1 MSKKRP
7 SRQSI
12 GPEQAVHPGAYI
24 RRTVLAPKKMSVTA
38 AAKIVGVGRPA
49 LSNFLNGHVATT
61 SDMAA
66 RLERAF
72 GLSAQSLLD
81 MQAAY
86 DAAQARTKGTPAN
99 TRAYVPAFL
108 DIKANDVES
117 WATST
122 ISARGRLPVLLRTL
136 VNSTG
141 VDLQKVDFP
150 GNDDSQRPGWD
161 GFVEANDVT
170 PWIPRG
176 VSGWEL
182 GTNKDIKSKADQDY
196 GKSVEATSVAD
207 RIETTFVFVTPR
219 RWAGKLKWVEE
230 HRKTG
235 QWKDVRA
242 YDASDLEQW
251 LEQSIAGQ
259 VWFANETQRHSRG
272 IRSLDQCWSD
282 WANVSEPPLVS
293 SLFAP
298 AIESAQ
304 RGMRARLADAPGR
317 PTVVTADSSEEALAF
332 LAQLFGHAGGELADY
347 RDRVLVFDEP
357 NILPKLAQGATNF
370 VAVTSNREVER
381 ELARLGSNLHAI
393 LVYPRNAANV
403 EPNIV
408 LEPLNPIA
416 FRTSLEEM
424 GFDRDNIETYSKES
438 GRSLTVLRRRMS
450 DVPAIRTPAW
460 VANEQTAASLIP
472 FLLVGAWNSANTA
485 DQQILVELSNGR
497 TYESLEKE
505 FQHLA
510 RLNDAPVWSAGTFRG
525 VVSKIDLL
533 FAICGSLTR
542 EDLERY
548 FRVAKVVL
556 GEDDPAL
563 DIPEDQRWWKAAF
576 QGKVREYS
584 GALREGISE
593 TLTLLSVHGRQLLRA
608 RLGIDPELEAIKLVR
623 GVLTPLTTRTLEAND
638 PDLPTYAEAA
648 PEDFL
653 SILERDLAGA
663 TPASLGLLRPVDS
676 GVFGSRCARTGLL
689 WALESLAWNQDTLPR
704 AALILARLAAI
715 EIDDNW
721 ANKPINSLLA
731 IFRCWMP
738 QTAASLEQ
746 RVAVVKLL
754 AEKFPDVAWRIC
766 VDQFSTSSQ
775 IGEYSY
781 KPRWRTDAHGFGQPL
796 ATWAPI
802 VSFRTQMIDMALRW
816 KGQDRDTLCNL
827 IEHFPDFD
835 DGQRSIVWGLVD
847 TWAQSGVPDMDKAIV
862 REKIR
867 LSIMSRRGAMR
878 LQRRG
883 TSIQPKRAS
892 AAYRALEPSDIVIK
906 HEWLFR
912 TMWVEESADERGA
925 EDLDYH
931 KREERVTKE
940 RVIALRE
947 ILSARGI
954 QGVFDLA
961 EMGKA
966 ASEIGRLLVSRIL
979 KVTEVAEFL
988 FAALPP
994 GANSASWAKC
1004 NLIYGGLQALPN
1016 DDARTQVLGELR
1028 QKLPQGE
1035 FARILQLAPFNRS
1048 TWTLVD
1054 QLDEFHRRTYW
1065 DDVEC
1070 EWRFQN
1076 DDELNEAIERLL
1088 AVQRPRAAFACVR
1101 YKLDI
1106 IDPKRL
1112 FRLLSEMAVPGGKD
1126 KEGQYRLDTHRVETA
1141 FKLVANSPELTL
1153 EEKARLEFAYLDVL
1167 AHYGRGKHGASIPSL
1182 EKYVETHP
1190 ELFVQALVWTYRR
1203 HEKGEDPPEWQVPA
1217 DKIEGLATRG
1227 HRLLDTMTRIPGH
1240 DHLGVLQLDRLTAWI
1255 HEVRQ
1260 ACAELDR
1267 ADVADICLG
1276 KLLSHAPIG
1285 SDGVWPCE
1293 PVRQLMENIQS
1304 NHISKGA
1311 YTGLYNAR
1319 GATWR
1324 DEGGA
1329 QERALASK
1337 YRAWADAL
1345 RFSHPFVASTLLMAM
1360 VKTYEHEADS
1370 EDTRADINKRLQ

>member
-1 MSKKRP
+1 
-7 SRQSI
+7 
-12 GPEQAVHPGAYI
+12 
-24 RRTVLAPKKMSVTA
+24 MSVTA

-49 LSNFLNGHVATT
+49 FSNFLNGHVATT
-61 SDMAA
+61 PDMAA
-66 RLERAF
+66 RLDRAF
-72 GLSAQSLLD
+72 GMSAKSLLD

-99 TRAYVPAFL
+99 TRAYVPPFL
-108 DIKANDVES
+108 GIKANDIEA

-122 ISARGRLPVLLRTL
+122 IAARGRLAVLLRTL

-141 VDLQKVDFP
+141 VALQKVDFP
-150 GNDDSQRPGWD
+150 GNDDAQRPGWD
-161 GFVEANDVT
+161 GFVEASEGT

-176 VSGWEL
+176 LSGWEF
-182 GTNKDIKSKADQDY
+182 GTDKNVKSKADQDFA
-196 GKSVEATSVAD
+196 KSVAAMAEVD
-207 RIETTFVFVTPR
+207 RRQTTFVFVTPR
-219 RWAGKLKWVEE
+219 RWAAKWKWVEE
-230 HRKTG
+230 HRNTG

-259 VWFANETQRHSRG
+259 AWFANETERPSLG
-272 IRSLDQCWSD
+272 LRSLDQCWSD
-282 WANVSEPPLVS
+282 WANVSTPPLVG
-293 SLFAP
+293 SLFTP

-304 RGMRARLADAPGR
+304 RSMRARLADAPDS
-317 PTVVTADSSEEALAF
+317 PIVVTADSSEEALAF
-332 LAQLFGHAGGELADY
+332 LAQLFGDAGGELAGY

-357 NILPKLAQGATNF
+357 DILPKLAQGATNF
-370 VAVTSNREVER
+370 IAVTANREVER
-381 ELARLGSNLHAI
+381 ELARLGPNLHAI
-393 LVYPRNAANV
+393 LVYPRNAANA

-408 LEPLNPIA
+408 LEPLNPLA
-416 FRTSLEEM
+416 FRASLEEM
-424 GFDRDNIETYSKES
+424 GFDRDSIETYSNES

-450 DVPAIRTPAW
+450 NVPAIRTPDWA
-460 VANEQTAASLIP
+460 ADDQTATNLIP

-485 DQQILVELSNGR
+485 DQQILVELANGR

-510 RLNDAPVWSAGTFRG
+510 RLNDAPVWSVGTFRG

-533 FAICGSLTR
+533 FAICGSLTHA
-542 EDLERY
+542 DLERY
-548 FRVAKVVL
+548 FRIAKVVL

-563 DIPEDQRWWKAAF
+563 DLPEDQRWWRAAF

-638 PDLPTYAEAA
+638 RDLPTYAETA

-653 SILERDLAGA
+653 SILERDLAGV
-663 TPASLGLLRPVDS
+663 TPASFGLLRPVDS

-689 WALESLAWNQDTLPR
+689 WALESLAWNPDTLPR
-704 AALILARLAAI
+704 AALILARLAEI

-721 ANKPINSLLA
+721 VNKPINSLLA

-746 RVAVVKLL
+746 RVAVMKLL
-754 AEKFPDVAWRIC
+754 AEKFPAVAWKIC
-766 VDQFSTSSQ
+766 VDQFSTASRM
-775 IGEYSY
+775 GEYSY
-781 KPRWRTDAHGFGQPL
+781 KPRWRTDGHGFGQPL
-796 ATWAPI
+796 ATWEPI
-802 VSFRTQMIDMALRW
+802 VAFRTQMIDMALVW
-816 KGQDRDTLCNL
+816 KGQDRDTLCDL

-835 DGQRSIVWGLVD
+835 DGQRSTVWGLVN
-847 TWAQSGVPDMDKAIV
+847 TWAQSGVSDMDKAIV

-878 LQRRG
+878 LKRRG
-883 TSIQPKRAS
+883 TSIQPKPAG

-925 EDLDYH
+925 DDLDYH
-931 KREERVTKE
+931 KREERVAQE
-940 RVIALRE
+940 RINALRE
-947 ILSARGI
+947 IVSARGI

-966 ASEIGRLLVSRIL
+966 ASEIGRLLVSHIL
-979 KVTEVAEFL
+979 TEAEVAEFL

-1004 NLIYGGLQALPN
+1004 NLIYGGLQALPD
-1016 DDARTQVLGELR
+1016 DDARARVLGELR
-1028 QKLPQGE
+1028 RKLPQGE

-1048 TWTLVD
+1048 TWKLVD

-1101 YKLDI
+1101 FKLKV

-1112 FRLLSEMAVPGGKD
+1112 FRLLSEMADPGGKD
-1126 KEGQYRLDTHRVETA
+1126 KEGQYRLDSHRLEAA
-1141 FKLVANSPELTL
+1141 FALIDKSPELTL
-1153 EEKARLEFAYLDVL
+1153 EEKAGLEFAYLDVL
-1167 AHYGRGKHGASIPSL
+1167 AHYRSGEEGAAIPNL
-1182 EKYVETHP
+1182 EKYVEAHP
-1190 ELFVQALVWTYRR
+1190 EFFVHALVWAYRR
-1203 HEKGEDPPEWQVPA
+1203 NEKGEDPPEWQVPA
-1217 DKIEGLATRG
+1217 DRIEGLAKRG
-1227 HRLLDTMTRIPGH
+1227 HRLLDTMTRLPGH
-1240 DHLGVLQLDRLTAWI
+1240 DDLGVLQLDRLTAWVDA
-1255 HEVRQ
+1255 VRQ

-1267 ADVADICLG
+1267 ADIADICLG
-1276 KLLSHAPIG
+1276 KLLSHAPVG

-1304 NHISKGA
+1304 KHISRGA
-1311 YTGLYNAR
+1311 HTGLYNAR
-1319 GATWR
+1319 GVTLR
-1324 DEGGA
+1324 GEGGA

-1345 RFSHPFVASTLLMAM
+1345 RYSHPFVASTLLMAM

-1370 EDTRADINKRLQ
+1370 EDTQASVRKRLQ